1 LILMKD
7 EPVHVES
14 VSTDEIAENLTESP
28 GNVASI
34 FLELPGMHVESVA
47 PGLGSAAMQLRG
59 MPSRDTLVLVDGLPL
74 LGAEPDGFGILQT
87 PPLDLERAE
96 VIKGAASAL
105 YGASAL
111 GGVLNLASRGPT
123 SGSSALASINSRGG
137 RTAAG
142 FLSIPGTE
150 WSGTLMA
157 SVDNQSR
164 EDIDGDGWT
173 DLPYHQRYTVRPRV
187 WFQQDQDQSLFLT
200 AGFTDETRRGGT
212 TPGAVLP
219 DGLWRGGLEQSV
231 LGAPAGVGCGIRA

>member
-105 YGASAL
+105 YGASGRSHCQCGIARGVVAGAL
-111 GGVLNLASRGPT
+111 C
-123 SGSSALASINSRGG
+123 
-137 RTAAG
+137 
-142 FLSIPGTE
+142 
-150 WSGTLMA
+150 
-157 SVDNQSR
+157 
-164 EDIDGDGWT
+164 
-173 DLPYHQRYTVRPRV
+173 
-187 WFQQDQDQSLFLT
+187 T
-200 AGFTDETRRGGT
+200 AGDHSCTFFLRN
-212 TPGAVLP
+212 
-219 DGLWRGGLEQSV
+219 
-231 LGAPAGVGCGIRA
+231 

>member
-1 LILMKD
+1 MGWLSASSGALSPDRNDCTCQRLTARRASWNAASYDVITLVLLSNRGRRAPDLILMKD

-47 PGLGSAAMQLRG
+47 AGLGGAAMQLRG

-105 YGASAL
+105 
-111 GGVLNLASRGPT
+111 
-123 SGSSALASINSRGG
+123 
-137 RTAAG
+137 
-142 FLSIPGTE
+142 
-150 WSGTLMA
+150 
-157 SVDNQSR
+157 
-164 EDIDGDGWT
+164 
-173 DLPYHQRYTVRPRV
+173 
-187 WFQQDQDQSLFLT
+187 
-200 AGFTDETRRGGT
+200 
-212 TPGAVLP
+212 
-219 DGLWRGGLEQSV
+219 
-231 LGAPAGVGCGIRA
+231 